1 MDYQNI
7 SNNTYNEANILKSK
21 DKFAN
26 IKSYYFLRELFNILE
41 MKKSLE
47 IIKYN
52 KNIKIRL
59 NINIKDYKKYL
70 ETYSSIEIEII
81 PEENEYGKFI
91 NISPGDSYYHIYFNN
106 NKEEIKRN
114 YFNKEDNVTYIK
126 IIIDHQ
132 INHFCNLFSEMS
144 CIKSVNFKKFYRN
157 NIIDMSSM
165 FWKCSSLKEINL
177 SNFNTNNVT
186 NMSYMFCRCDSL
198 KELDLSKFNTD
209 NVTDMRGMFSICS
222 SLEKINVSHFN
233 TKKVIDMTYMFCNC
247 LSLKEI
253 DISNFN
259 ISEKTKIKTMFF
271 GLPNKLK
278 KIIKNQIKNI
288 SEEVFEEDELHITY

>member
-21 DKFAN
+21 DKFVN

-81 PEENEYGKFI
+81 PKENEYGKFI

-126 IIIDHQ
+126 IIIDHK

-157 NIIDMSSM
+157 NIIDMSRM

-186 NMSYMFCRCDSL
+186 NMNS
-198 KELDLSKFNTD
+198 
-209 NVTDMRGMFSICS
+209 MFSECS
-222 SLEKINVSHFN
+222 SLQKLNLSHFN

-253 DISNFN
+253 DVSNFN
-259 ISEKTKIKTMFF
+259 ISDKTAYKTMFF